1 MGRKPEARGRG
12 LRGLLAVCSPPGGG
26 GRQLFCR
33 VITPEEVIYDGEANL
48 VIARIADGDLGVLV
62 DHSPLVS
69 TVEVGEVRIREGEDQ
84 LVYAT
89 SDGFFKVS
97 ENLVQVLV
105 EEAVAVEDIDA
116 HAAENRVE
124 EAEQELSE
132 VSEEAEDR
140 DRVIAEIE
148 RRQRMGENLVRLA
161 RKYGES

>member
-1 MGRKPEARGRG
+1 
-12 LRGLLAVCSPPGGG
+12 LAEERQERSE

-33 VITPEEVIYDGEANL
+33 VITPEEVIYDGEADL

-69 TVEVGEVRIREGEDQ
+69 TVEAGVVRIWEGDEQ
-84 LVYAT
+84 QVYAT

-105 EEAVAVEDIDA
+105 EEAVSPDEIDVD
-116 HAAENRVE
+116 AAENRVE
-124 EAEQELSE
+124 EAERELSE

-148 RRQRMGENLVRLA
+148 RRQRTAENFVRVA
-161 RKYGES
+161 RKYRES

>member
-1 MGRKPEARGRG
+1 MAEDREQRNE
-12 LRGLLAVCSPPGGG
+12 

-33 VITPEEVIYDGEANL
+33 VITPEEVIYDGEADL

-69 TVEVGEVRIREGEDQ
+69 TVEVGEVRIREGEKQ

-105 EEAVAVEDIDA
+105 EEAVPVEDIDA
-116 HAAENRVE
+116 DAAEDRVE
-124 EAEQELSE
+124 EAERKLSE
-132 VSEEAEDR
+132 VSEEAEAR
-140 DRVIAEIE
+140 DRVVAEIE

-161 RKYGES
+161 RKYAGS

>member
-1 MGRKPEARGRG
+1 MAEDRDQR
-12 LRGLLAVCSPPGGG
+12 GG
-26 GRQLFCR
+26 GRQLYCR

-48 VIARIADGDLGVLV
+48 IIARIADGDLGVLV

-69 TVEVGEVRIREGEDQ
+69 TVEVGEVRIKEGEEQ

-105 EEAVAVEDIDA
+105 EEAVSVEDIDVD
-116 HAAENRVE
+116 AAEDRVE
-124 EAEQELSE
+124 EAERELSE

-140 DRVIAEIE
+140 DRVVAEIE

-161 RKYGES
+161 RKYDQS

>member
-1 MGRKPEARGRG
+1 VTEDREQRN
-12 LRGLLAVCSPPGGG
+12 G

-48 VIARIADGDLGVLV
+48 VIVRIADGDLGVLV

-69 TVEVGEVRIREGEDQ
+69 SVEVGEVRIKEGDEQ

-97 ENLVQVLV
+97 ENLVQVLA
-105 EEAVAVEDIDA
+105 EEAVSVEEIDVD
-116 HAAENRVE
+116 AAETRVE
-124 EAEQELSE
+124 EAERELSE
-132 VSEEAEDR
+132 VSEEGEDR
-140 DRVIAEIE
+140 DRVVAEIE

-161 RKYGES
+161 RKYGGS

>member
-1 MGRKPEARGRG
+1 MAEDREQRNE
-12 LRGLLAVCSPPGGG
+12 

-33 VITPEEVIYDGEANL
+33 VITPEEVIYDGEADL

-69 TVEVGEVRIREGEDQ
+69 TVEVGEVRIREGEKQ

-105 EEAVAVEDIDA
+105 EEAVPVEDIDA
-116 HAAENRVE
+116 DAAEDRVE
-124 EAEQELSE
+124 EAERKLSE
-132 VSEEAEDR
+132 VSEEAEAR
-140 DRVIAEIE
+140 DRVVAEIE

-161 RKYGES
+161 RKYGGS

>member
-1 MGRKPEARGRG
+1 VAEDSGQRSE
-12 LRGLLAVCSPPGGG
+12 

-48 VIARIADGDLGVLV
+48 IITRIADGDLGVLV

-69 TVEVGEVRIREGEDQ
+69 TVEVGEVRIKEGDDQ

-105 EEAVAVEDIDA
+105 EEAVSVEEIDIN
-116 HAAENRVE
+116 AAETRVE
-124 EAEQELSE
+124 EAERELSE

-140 DRVIAEIE
+140 DRVVAEIE

-161 RKYGES
+161 RKYGGS

>member
-1 MGRKPEARGRG
+1 MAEDNGQRGD
-12 LRGLLAVCSPPGGG
+12 

-33 VITPEEVIYDGEANL
+33 VITPEEVIYDGETNL
-48 VIARIADGDLGVLV
+48 VIVRIADGDLGVLV

-69 TVEVGEVRIREGEDQ
+69 TVEVGEVRIKEGDDQ

-105 EEAVAVEDIDA
+105 EEAVSVEEIDVD
-116 HAAENRVE
+116 AAETRVE
-124 EAEQELSE
+124 EAERELSE

-140 DRVIAEIE
+140 DRVVAEIE

-161 RKYGES
+161 RKYGGS

>member
-1 MGRKPEARGRG
+1 VAED
-12 LRGLLAVCSPPGGG
+12 

-48 VIARIADGDLGVLV
+48 IVARIADGDLGVLV

-69 TVEVGEVRIREGEDQ
+69 TVEVGEVRIKEGEEQ

-105 EEAVAVEDIDA
+105 EEAVSVEDIDVE
-116 HAAENRVE
+116 AAEDRVE
-124 EAEQELSE
+124 EAERELSE

-140 DRVIAEIE
+140 DRVVAEIE

-161 RKYGES
+161 RKYNQN

>member
-1 MGRKPEARGRG
+1 MAED
-12 LRGLLAVCSPPGGG
+12 GGG
-26 GRQLFCR
+26 RSDGRQLFCR

-48 VIARIADGDLGVLV
+48 IIARIADGDLGVLV

-69 TVEVGEVRIREGEDQ
+69 TVEVGEVRIKEGDDDQ

-105 EEAVAVEDIDA
+105 EEAVSVEDIDVD
-116 HAAENRVE
+116 AAEDRVE
-124 EAEQELSE
+124 EAERELTE

-140 DRVIAEIE
+140 DRVVAEIE

-161 RKYGES
+161 RKYGGS

>member
-1 MGRKPEARGRG
+1 MAEDSGQQRQ
-12 LRGLLAVCSPPGGG
+12 

-33 VITPEEVIYDGEANL
+33 VITPEEVIYDGEADL

-69 TVEVGEVRIREGEDQ
+69 TVEVGEVRIRQDDEQ

-105 EEAVAVEDIDA
+105 EEAVSVEEIDVD
-116 HAAENRVE
+116 AAEDRVE
-124 EAEQELSE
+124 EAERELSE
-132 VSEEAEDR
+132 VSEEAGDR

>member
-1 MGRKPEARGRG
+1 VAESNEQR
-12 LRGLLAVCSPPGGG
+12 SG

-69 TVEVGEVRIREGEDQ
+69 TVEVGEVRIREGDDQ

-105 EEAVAVEDIDA
+105 EEAVSVDEIDVD
-116 HAAENRVE
+116 AAETRIE
-124 EAEQELSE
+124 EAERELSE
-132 VSEEAEDR
+132 VTEEAEDR
-140 DRVIAEIE
+140 DRVVSEIE

-161 RKYGES
+161 RKYGGS

>member
-1 MGRKPEARGRG
+1 MAENREEQR
-12 LRGLLAVCSPPGGG
+12 G

-33 VITPEEVIYDGEANL
+33 VITPEEVVYDGEASL

-69 TVEVGEVRIREGEDQ
+69 TVEIGEVRIRENDEQ

-105 EEAVAVEDIDA
+105 EEAVSVEEIDVDE
-116 HAAENRVE
+116 AENRVE
-124 EAEQELSE
+124 EAEKELSE
-132 VSEEAEDR
+132 VPEEAEDR
-140 DRVIAEIE
+140 DRLVAEIT

-161 RKYGES
+161 RKYGET